1 MSCCMKYGKMDVR
14 YVCKEEADLIRT
26 QAGTYEVME
35 ENRDGWNPEAFK
47 ERYSDILDK
56 YDYIVGDWGY
66 GQLRL
71 RGFYTD
77 LNRKVPF
84 EQRIAALDEY
94 LHEFCNFGCPY
105 FVLRKV
111 KSFQG
116 AEDSQSGHD
125 DTRYDLVIDL
135 RQENNREDNA
145 HSYGERKEGRRFHP
159 RPNKQNRQDRSSGSS
174 PERSG
179 QGRNDRADKPRFSK
193 DKSDKNG
200 REQGKER
207 RPNQMRPNR
216 ERDKVPT
223 GSNTPKRNS

>member
-1 MSCCMKYGKMDVR
+1 M
-14 YVCKEEADLIRT
+14 IRT

-77 LNRKVPF
+77 HNRKVPF

-116 AEDSQSGHD
+116 PDDSQKGQD
-125 DTRYDLVIDL
+125 ETNYDLVIDV
-135 RQENNREDNA
+135 RQEPGRDEN
-145 HSYGERKEGRRFHP
+145 SQFYGERKERRRYNS
-159 RPNKQNRQDRSSGSS
+159 RPNNKERSNGSS

-179 QGRNDRADKPRFSK
+179 GGRNERSDKPRFSK
-193 DKSDKNG
+193 EKADKNG
-200 REQGKER
+200 REREHNKDR
-207 RPNQMRPNR
+207 RPNRQNR

-223 GSNTPKRNS
+223 GPNTPKRDS

>member
-1 MSCCMKYGKMDVR
+1 M
-14 YVCKEEADLIRT
+14 IRT
-26 QAGTYEVME
+26 QAGTYEIME
-35 ENRDGWNPEAFK
+35 ENRDGWNLEAFK

-77 LNRKVPF
+77 ANRKVPF

-111 KSFQG
+111 KSASGPDDNQSVQD
-116 AEDSQSGHD
+116 DSGF
-125 DTRYDLVIDL
+125 DLVIDI
-135 RQENNREDNA
+135 RQESVRDDTPG
-145 HSYGERKEGRRFHP
+145 SYGERKERRRFHP
-159 RPNKQNRQDRSSGSS
+159 RQNKQDRTERNNGSTAERTGAS
-174 PERSG
+174 RSERS
-179 QGRNDRADKPRFSK
+179 DKPKFAK
-193 DKSDKNG
+193 DKPEKNG
-200 REQGKER
+200 RDAGKDR

-223 GSNTPKRNS
+223 GSNPSNQPKREQ